1 MKFWQGIYLME
12 QGNITVLNE
21 NSWGIRLVKT
31 DLKKR
36 SRVDVVNK
44 YGEKLAT
51 YRFNNIPLYENQY
64 MSWQNL
70 DCCDGW
76 MHDEDYLL
84 TAVQEGKKLV
94 AGIYVNS
101 VDIRE
106 IQDKLK
112 ALENSIDDAKECF
125 EIVDKHTNGEML
137 FVGTIIARKGTLA
150 DFYDIDEIIAAYKM
164 QGIDVDKD
172 RLDEYF
178 HVELKV
184 LFSGDYKAFDY
195 GDPQSATELIVCG
208 LGLGYPLESTAHIL
222 SR

>member
-1 MKFWQGIYLME
+1 ME
-12 QGNITVLNE
+12 QGSITVLNE
-21 NSWGIRLVKT
+21 NSWGIRLIKT

-44 YGEKLAT
+44 YGENLAT
-51 YRFNNIPLYENQY
+51 YRFNNIPLYEHPY

-70 DCCDGW
+70 DCCNGW

-101 VDIRE
+101 VDIQE

-112 ALENSIDDAKECF
+112 ALEGSIDDAKECF
-125 EIVDKHTNGEML
+125 AIVDKHINGEML
-137 FVGTIIARKGTLA
+137 FVGTIITRKGTLA

-164 QGIDVDKD
+164 QGVDVDKD
-172 RLDEYF
+172 KLDAYF
-178 HVELKV
+178 HVELKE
-184 LFSGDYKAFDY
+184 LFSGNYRSFDY
-195 GDPQSATELIVCG
+195 GNPKTATELIVCG
-208 LGLGYPLESTAHIL
+208 LGLGYPLESTAFLL

>member
-1 MKFWQGIYLME
+1 ME
-12 QGNITVLNE
+12 QDNITVLNE
-21 NSWGIRLVKT
+21 NSWGIRLIKT

-44 YGEKLAT
+44 YGDKLAT
-51 YRFNNIPLYENQY
+51 YRFNNIPLYEHPY

-70 DCCDGW
+70 DCCNGW

-101 VDIRE
+101 VDIQE

-112 ALENSIDDAKECF
+112 VLESSIDDDKECF
-125 EIVDKHTNGEML
+125 AIVDKHTNGEML
-137 FVGTIIARKGTLA
+137 YVGTIIARKGTLA
-150 DFYDIDEIIAAYKM
+150 DFYDIDEIIAAYKL
-164 QGIDVDKD
+164 QDIAVDKD
-172 RLDEYF
+172 SLDDYF
-178 HVELKV
+178 HIELKE

-195 GDPQSATELIVCG
+195 GNPKTATELIVCG
-208 LGLGYPLESTAHIL
+208 LGLGYPLESTAFLL